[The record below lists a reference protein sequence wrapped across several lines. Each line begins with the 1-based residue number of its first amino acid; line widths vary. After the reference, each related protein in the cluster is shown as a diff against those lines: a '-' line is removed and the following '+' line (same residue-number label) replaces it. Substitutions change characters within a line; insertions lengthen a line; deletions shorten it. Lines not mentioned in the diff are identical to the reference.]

1 MSNELATTSTNVT
14 AMAAISAVAYGEPG
28 GVFCSIKQDGDRK
41 SAAKVYNALN
51 NPSGRVADM
60 INKTIPVQDF
70 LVELREII
78 NEETGEI
85 DRVPRVVLITP
96 DGEGYQAVSK
106 GIFGAVRNAVASF
119 GEAPW
124 VPPLDM
130 EIKQIPTK
138 NGSMLTADVVVK

>member
-1 MSNELATTSTNVT
+1 MAETTAIAKVDVNTMLAAETGTTYCT
-14 AMAAISAVAYGEPG
+14 
-28 GVFCSIKQDGDRK
+28 IKADPTDRK
-41 SAAKVYNALN
+41 SAAKIYNALN
-51 NPSGRVADM
+51 NPEFRIADM
-60 INKTIPVQDF
+60 INKVIPVQDF

-106 GIFGAVRNAVASF
+106 GMFGAVRNAVASF